1 MNETIET
8 LLNRRSIR
16 KFKDEQVP
24 MDVLEQIL
32 KCGTYAPS
40 GKNMQSAVIV
50 VVRDRNLIEKIA
62 AVNGSFVNK
71 EGLNPFYNAPTLI
84 IVFANKNIITY
95 KEDASAVISNII
107 NASFSLGIDSCWVHR
122 AYETFTTDFGK
133 ELMQK
138 WGLND
143 EYVGI
148 GNVVLGYRDCP
159 LPPVSPRKDNYIIF
173 D

>member
-50 VVRDRNLIEKIA
+50 VVRDRDLIEKIA

-107 NASFSLGIDSCWVHR
+107 NASFSLSIDSCWVHR

-159 LPPVSPRKDNYIIF
+159 LPPASPRKDNYIIF